1 MAFVNDE
8 LKPLLNS
15 EISAQVNR
23 ILNKGLPVTHHWTI
37 QNSMT
42 EKPSQTQQI
51 RVNGS
56 LKLTQIPNAVT
67 AKIIIPTKEG
77 VSQISVQI

>member
-15 EISAQVNR
+15 GISAQVNR

-56 LKLTQIPNAVT
+56 LKLTKIPNAVT